1 MISFERLMKQCRE
14 SFQRVEKLA
23 EARAEL
29 RVKGHVRAEE
39 HVRSRGRGHREE
51 EITYVFF

>member
-1 MISFERLMKQCRE
+1 MKQCRE